1 MSDIFNVEEIEGSVD
16 ESSGFDLNFRIK
28 RNEYA
33 FEKDDQKWK
42 WTPDKELRLTVA
54 SFFGTFWQL
63 FGKRRF
69 FKILT

>member
-1 MSDIFNVEEIEGSVD
+1 MESSVYEFSEYQRKTQMSDIFNIEEIEGSVD

-42 WTPDKELRLTVA
+42 WTPDKELRLNY
-54 SFFGTFWQL
+54 
-63 FGKRRF
+63 
-69 FKILT
+69 I

>member
-1 MSDIFNVEEIEGSVD
+1 MSDIFNIEEIEGSVD

-54 SFFGTFWQL
+54 SFLAPFGNYLSRDGFSK
-63 FGKRRF
+63 F
-69 FKILT
+69 

>member
-1 MSDIFNVEEIEGSVD
+1 MSDIFNIEEIEGSVD

-42 WTPDKELRLTVA
+42 WTPDKELRL
-54 SFFGTFWQL
+54 
-63 FGKRRF
+63 
-69 FKILT
+69 KIICTDNMYIT

>member
-1 MSDIFNVEEIEGSVD
+1 MSDIFNIEEIEGSVE

-42 WTPDKELRLTVA
+42 WTPDKELRL
-54 SFFGTFWQL
+54 
-63 FGKRRF
+63 
-69 FKILT
+69 KILL